1 MGSAGLWGPL
11 ASGPAPPGVGEAIA
25 RAAADGTSFG
35 APTAAE
41 IRLAELVIAAMP
53 SIELVRF
60 VNSGTEATMSALRL
74 ARAFTG
80 RPNIDK
86 FTGGYHRHA
95 DQLLLPA
102 DSFSL

>member
-74 ARAFTG
+74 SRAFTG
-80 RPNIDK
+80 PPRIVT
-86 FTGGYHRHA
+86 FAGGYHGHA
-95 DQLLLPA
+95 HLLLLTA
-102 DSFSL
+102 RS